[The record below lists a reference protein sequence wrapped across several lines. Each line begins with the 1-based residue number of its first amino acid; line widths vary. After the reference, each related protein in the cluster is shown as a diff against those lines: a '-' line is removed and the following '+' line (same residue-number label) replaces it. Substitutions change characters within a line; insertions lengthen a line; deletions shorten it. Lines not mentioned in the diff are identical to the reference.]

1 MLEDIEVM
9 CPEMNQKQGSSG
21 NGSDLG
27 SPAKPGRMELY
38 FFPDCPY
45 CRKVLGAIDDL
56 GIKDKLVFHD
66 ARNDPKEKEALVELT
81 GKTQVPCLVIDGA
94 PMHESEDIKQYLYQT
109 FGG

>member
-1 MLEDIEVM
+1 M
-9 CPEMNQKQGSSG
+9 CPETNQKQGI
-21 NGSDLG
+21 
-27 SPAKPGRMELY
+27 PPTPGKLELF

-56 GIKDKLVFHD
+56 GLKDRIAFRD

-81 GKTQVPCLVIDGA
+81 GKTQVPCLVIDGD

-109 FGG
+109 FGS

>member
-1 MLEDIEVM
+1 M
-9 CPEMNQKQGSSG
+9 CPRMSQKKGSSG

-27 SPAKPGRMELY
+27 SPPKPGRLELY

-56 GIKDKLVFHD
+56 GLKDKMVFRD

-81 GKTQVPCLVIDGA
+81 GKTQVPCLVIDGK
-94 PMHESEDIKQYLYQT
+94 PMHESEEIKQYLYQT

>member
-1 MLEDIEVM
+1 M
-9 CPEMNQKQGSSG
+9 CPGTNQKQGSSG

-27 SPAKPGRMELY
+27 SPSKPEKLELF

-45 CRKVLGAIDDL
+45 CRKVLGAIEDL
-56 GIKDKLVFHD
+56 GLKGKVAFRD
-66 ARNDPKEKEALVELT
+66 ARNEPREKEALVELT
-81 GKTQVPCLVIDGA
+81 GKTQVPCLVIDGE

>member
-1 MLEDIEVM
+1 M
-9 CPEMNQKQGSSG
+9 CPETNQNQGSSG
-21 NGSDLG
+21 NRSD
-27 SPAKPGRMELY
+27 PGPPPEPGQLELY

-56 GIKDKLVFHD
+56 GIRDKVVLLD
-66 ARNDPKEKEALVELT
+66 ARNDPKKKEALIGLT
-81 GKTQVPCLVIDGA
+81 GKTQVPCLVIDGE